1 MTDAEMISAMTK
13 RFKQRGVSQ
22 NRLLFRGLVELDEY
36 LALHHEIDIL
46 LDAFPY
52 SGGTTTHHGAWMGV
66 PTITMNGPTI
76 PCQQGVDIM
85 RSYGLEQFIAD
96 DEDDYIYKAID
107 WRQHIPELAEIR
119 LGMRDRIPVNP
130 LPDFNIAE
138 NFERALREAWK
149 IYCRGEKPRP
159 FLIAE
164 ERS

>member
-1 MTDAEMISAMTK
+1 
-13 RFKQRGVSQ
+13 
-22 NRLLFRGLVELDEY
+22 
-36 LALHHEIDIL
+36 
-46 LDAFPY
+46 
-52 SGGTTTHHGAWMGV
+52 MGV

-96 DEDDYIYKAID
+96 DEDDYIYKAIG

-119 LGMRDRIPVNP
+119 LRMRDRIPVNP